1 MQPPAAWTDQYKYF
15 NFASAVNTNI
25 PFWAAQIKKMW
36 NKRDDSGLLTGIT
49 FIYMPSKSF
58 YLWSLMQEQKWCPA
72 LLQQAPFSIIFKIG
86 FKSRVLKIRNVKLI
100 RTTCCEKR
108 DQLARAP
115 SKCWWTCCCARAI
128 SCSMQWW
135 RMRALKWEHVC
146 TNGRWCQG
154 S

>member
-15 NFASAVNTNI
+15 NFASAVNTNTI
-25 PFWAAQIKKMW
+25 LGCSDKKMW

-115 SKCWWTCCCARAI
+115 SKCWGTCCCARAV
-128 SCSMQWW
+128 SRSMQWW
-135 RMRALKWEHVC
+135 QTRALKWEHVC